1 MLAVDSSAMFVL
13 IGLVPHT
20 AWLDG
25 QIPLD
30 EKGLATED
38 VSEQPLRYRRSYSPP
53 GELVDVVGGTGLHTL
68 LTPTLRAPTCC

>member
-38 VSEQPLRYRRSYSPP
+38 VSEQRLRYR
-53 GELVDVVGGTGLHTL
+53 
-68 LTPTLRAPTCC
+68 

>member
-1 MLAVDSSAMFVL
+1 MIDPCQMSFGGEHRADRRQGEALLAVDSSAMFVL

-38 VSEQPLRYRRSYSPP
+38 VSEQPLRYR
-53 GELVDVVGGTGLHTL
+53 
-68 LTPTLRAPTCC
+68 

>member
-1 MLAVDSSAMFVL
+1 MFVL

-38 VSEQPLRYRRSYSPP
+38 VSEQRLRYR
-53 GELVDVVGGTGLHTL
+53 
-68 LTPTLRAPTCC
+68 